1 MEEYIKKMIESSPDY
16 MISYAHF
23 IQAALYHPAK
33 GYYTRNHPKIGP
45 GGDFITTSNVSS
57 IFGETVA
64 KWYAKQSDMLELPA
78 AVCEIGGGSGKFA
91 KAFLDAWASISSKPV
106 EYKIIETSPYHRS
119 LQEEM
124 LSEHEGVIIQERPGS
139 TGSFNGLLFS
149 NELFDALPV
158 HVIKKKQSE
167 LFEVMVTFA
176 GEMFKE
182 CEVPLSNPDIWLYL
196 RKFGLEL
203 EEGQRI
209 EIPLA
214 MVGMIEKMAGLLNNG
229 LMMTV
234 DYGYTNE
241 EWKLPSRRDGSLRGY
256 AGHRMVKDVLQT
268 PGCIDITSHVHFDA
282 FIAAGEEYG
291 LHLMD
296 KLRQDEFFLA
306 SGLIEEIGGA
316 AAVDPFSPAARKIRA
331 VKSLILPGGM
341 SSFFHVLV
349 QGKGV

>member
-1 MEEYIKKMIESSPDY
+1 MEEYIKKLIESSPDY
-16 MISYAHF
+16 MISYADF

-33 GYYTRNHPKIGP
+33 GYYTRNQQKIGP

-57 IFGETVA
+57 VFGETVA
-64 KWYAKQSDMLELPA
+64 KWYAEQSDILGLPP
-78 AVCEIGGGSGKFA
+78 AVCEFGGGSGKFA
-91 KAFLDAWASISSKPV
+91 KAFLDAWKRISSEPV
-106 EYKIIETSPYHRS
+106 TYRLIESSSYHRS
-119 LQEEM
+119 LQKEV
-124 LSEHEGVIIQERPGS
+124 LSGYEGVIIQESPDS
-139 TGSFNGLLFS
+139 MESFKGLLFS

-158 HVIKKKQSE
+158 HVIKKNESE
-167 LFEVMVTFA
+167 LFEVMVTYA
-176 GEMFKE
+176 GNMFME

-214 MVGMIEKMAGLLNNG
+214 MEGMIEKMAGLLSKG

-241 EWKLPSRRDGSLRGY
+241 EWRLPSRRDGSLRGY
-256 AGHRMVKDVLQT
+256 ASHRMLKNVLQA

-282 FIAAGEEYG
+282 LIAAGEEYG
-291 LHLMD
+291 LRLLD
-296 KLRQDEFFLA
+296 KVRQDEFFLA
-306 SGLIEEIGGA
+306 SGLIGELDGA
-316 AAVDPFSPAARKIRA
+316 ASADPFSPAARKVRA
-331 VKSLILPGGM
+331 VKSLILPGGI
-341 SSFFHVLV
+341 SSFFHVIV